1 MSPHCKAIRRIRDDG
16 KGIDSEVLGG
26 DGRAGHYGLHG
37 MRERA
42 KLVGGKLT
50 IWTELDSGTE
60 IELVIPGAKAYAKST
75 RSFWHFG
82 KRPAPETDKKE
93 TIERE

>member
-1 MSPHCKAIRRIRDDG
+1 
-16 KGIDSEVLGG
+16 
-26 DGRAGHYGLHG
+26 

-50 IWTELDSGTE
+50 IWSEVDSGTE
-60 IELVIPGAKAYAKST
+60 IELMIPSSRANAKST
-75 RSFWHFG
+75 RRFWYFG
-82 KRPAPETDKKE
+82 KRSATDTDVKE